1 MAAQMM
7 KSTSNVKIFTPDQYI
22 QGKFLSADLSD
33 IPKETLESEY
43 KMLRKQQS
51 GYFEIARKALSKK
64 DIRKVQ
70 SIIDHQKRCIKDA
83 YDVKKKFENQAA
95 EIEKVLAR
103 IRAVTTVEEEDADED
118 QDQEDTESDDECER
132 EALYV
137 PSDAEMK
144 EIHDEY
150 FVMAA
155 EYR

>member
-1 MAAQMM
+1 MS
-7 KSTSNVKIFTPDQYI
+7 K
-22 QGKFLSADLSD
+22 
-33 IPKETLESEY
+33 KE
-43 KMLRKQQS
+43 
-51 GYFEIARKALSKK
+51 IRKA
-64 DIRKVQ
+64 Q
-70 SIIDHQKRCIKDA
+70 SIIDRQKRCIKHA

-103 IRAVTTVEEEDADED
+103 IRAVTAVTEVEEEEDDADED
-118 QDQEDTESDDECER
+118 QEQDQDSEDDDYER
-132 EALYV
+132 EALLYV